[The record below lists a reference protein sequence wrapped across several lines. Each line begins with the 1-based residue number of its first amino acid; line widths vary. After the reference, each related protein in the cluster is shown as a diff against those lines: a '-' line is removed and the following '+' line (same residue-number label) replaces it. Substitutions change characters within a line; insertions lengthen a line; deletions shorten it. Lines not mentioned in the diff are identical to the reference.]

1 MCNGQLPWLW
11 SFQKIVT
18 NSQLSTAKIPAR
30 KFISYTR
37 IPDITDWNLTL
48 VCISLKRNGDGCGTD
63 LYFSDSKT
71 NATPHLFSWPSR
83 SWGNAPFFSPCPLYV
98 LQSSSSGGHEGN
110 RHKRCNKTHFTVC
123 GWVKPYPAVPSCL
136 CSCALLGGAKQ
147 LQWCGETDQRTSNSQ
162 LFTTD
167 KAAAWTP
174 GQVLGK
180 NWFNLTGA
188 PELPRL
194 RRRPLRPLKKENK
207 ADRSHLRH
215 SLSHA
220 SEGSCTCQP
229 FTGSLVQTL
238 SKRWP
243 LPGICFREPHGQRLR
258 KAFRKNTEKRN

>member
-1 MCNGQLPWLW
+1 MEFPEDCNKLTAAHSKNTCETVHLLHLYTWHYWLKPASCLHISQEEWRWLW
-11 SFQKIVT
+11 DRPSFLWFKDQCNTSLIFLALT
-18 NSQLSTAKIPAR
+18 FLR
-30 KFISYTR
+30 KCT
-37 IPDITDWNLTL
+37 
-48 VCISLKRNGDGCGTD
+48 
-63 LYFSDSKT
+63 
-71 NATPHLFSWPSR
+71 
-83 SWGNAPFFSPCPLYV
+83 FFSPCPLYV

-110 RHKRCNKTHFTVC
+110 RHKRCNKTHFTAC

-220 SEGSCTCQP
+220 SEGSCTRQP

-258 KAFRKNTEKRN
+258 KAFRKKHRKEELMESLAQL